1 MTPTMTTDL
10 DFTGFKTRQPDAGF
24 ADWLRARHRSRWDG
38 MIGHRFIQD
47 LVENRMQAAVFGRY
61 LCYEHSFV
69 RTAITIFG
77 YALVRTPSF
86 PDQVHLIDV
95 LQALAAGQD
104 GFFDRAF
111 RAMKIDVGKPDAE
124 TLPPSATGLRDNSL
138 AIAEQG
144 SFEEIIAMMLA
155 AEWMYLTW
163 CRAAHGKI
171 EDPLAAEWVAM
182 HGDPTFTS
190 QVDWLK
196 RAMNTLGPAM
206 PPDGQET
213 CAAIFGRILDLEIA
227 FHHAPY
233 DA

>member
-1 MTPTMTTDL
+1 MTSTMTTDL
-10 DFTGFKTRQPDAGF
+10 DFASFKTRQPGVGF
-24 ADWLRARHRSRWDG
+24 SDWLRARHRSRWDG

-47 LVENRMQAAVFGRY
+47 LVENRMPAAIFGRY
-61 LCYEHSFV
+61 LRYEHSFV

-77 YALVRTPSF
+77 YALVKAPSF

-124 TLPPSATGLRDNSL
+124 TLPPSAAGLRDNSL

-163 CRAAHGKI
+163 CRTAHGKI
-171 EDPLAAEWVAM
+171 EEQLAAEWVAM
-182 HGDPTFTS
+182 HVDPAFAG
-190 QVDWLK
+190 QVDWLQ
-196 RAMNTLGPAM
+196 RTIDTRGPILPA
-206 PPDGQET
+206 DRQEA
-213 CAAIFGRILDLEIA
+213 CATIFGRMLDLEIA
-227 FHHAPY
+227 FHQAPY
-233 DA
+233 EP